1 MSTAR
6 LLWNC
11 AWRTTLWGSGLGTG
25 LGAAYGAV
33 AAPLGL
39 MVTGILYERMGLLW
53 VNPFLGVPA
62 GMLPGIPIGIIAG
75 APLGFVAGTILGTLD
90 GALLCALTYFY
101 FLKGRDAIAYRRAA
115 GIGGASVAIAVLV
128 AAWAMLGFETN
139 SFVGGGPPGTVDG
152 GVADVVLLEIGPI
165 AVAAWAAWFVGKR
178 VADWCSARVPEG
190 DAEHGGSPTS
200 TDFRE
205 RH

>member
-39 MVTGILYERMGLLW
+39 MVTGILYERMGLLS

-75 APLGFVAGTILGTLD
+75 APLGFVAGTILGALD

-101 FLKGRDAIAYRRAA
+101 FLKGRDVIAYRRAA
-115 GIGGASVAIAVLV
+115 GIGGASVAVAVLV

-139 SFVGGGPPGTVDG
+139 SFVGSGPPGTVDG

-165 AVAAWAAWFVGKR
+165 AVVAWAAWFVGKR
-178 VADWCSARVPEG
+178 VPDWCSARVPDGDSFEEG
-190 DAEHGGSPTS
+190 D
-200 TDFRE
+200 DR
-205 RH
+205 

>member
-1 MSTAR
+1 MRSETSGRQHLGMSTAR

-33 AAPLGL
+33 SAPLGL

-53 VNPFLGVPA
+53 VTPSRGGPA
-62 GMLPGIPIGIIAG
+62 GMLPGIPIGIIEG

-139 SFVGGGPPGTVDG
+139 SLVGRGSPGTVDG
-152 GVADVVLLEIGPI
+152 GVAEVLPL
-165 AVAAWAAWFVGKR
+165 
-178 VADWCSARVPEG
+178 
-190 DAEHGGSPTS
+190 
-200 TDFRE
+200 
-205 RH
+205 